1 LDGGYESA
9 EQFVTSIFFE
19 EKDLQQVWNNLPKHI
34 LQERAPIGDRLLI
47 NDSPRLQQLVKLEEQ
62 LGLQF
67 THISLLARAFTCQA
81 DDDDALTCGD
91 NERLEFLG
99 DSIVKF
105 IVSDLVFRHFPDHQE
120 GHLTLLRT
128 SLVNAQTQANVFSEL
143 GLVKFIDDSSV
154 PMMQRNY
161 KFYANFFEAF
171 LAAVYVDKGM
181 EYCVDMCKVVLFPRL
196 ETFILNRNWMDPKS
210 ELQNCC
216 SYKRSEN
223 NKLENPVYKVL
234 ETIGPVPYRKYKA
247 AVYFKGEQIG
257 VGLGGTIKAAEVAA
271 ARNALE
277 ANYFE
282 VAEKQKRVLHKIYG
296 KKQRRSQGR
305 DDLEHTA
312 IGNKPDDDHDHN
324 DHNDHSD
331 DDDGDD
337 DDNEFSPKW
346 IDL

>member
-1 LDGGYESA
+1 MFGRMNEGELSKFRSLLVENAHLANIAKRLEIEDFILLGHDDWKPAKLDHALANCVEAILAAIYLDGGYESA

-196 ETFILNRNWMDPKS
+196 EVF
-210 ELQNCC
+210 
-216 SYKRSEN
+216 
-223 NKLENPVYKVL
+223 
-234 ETIGPVPYRKYKA
+234 
-247 AVYFKGEQIG
+247 
-257 VGLGGTIKAAEVAA
+257 
-271 ARNALE
+271 
-277 ANYFE
+277 
-282 VAEKQKRVLHKIYG
+282 H
-296 KKQRRSQGR
+296 
-305 DDLEHTA
+305 
-312 IGNKPDDDHDHN
+312 
-324 DHNDHSD
+324 
-331 DDDGDD
+331 
-337 DDNEFSPKW
+337 
-346 IDL
+346 